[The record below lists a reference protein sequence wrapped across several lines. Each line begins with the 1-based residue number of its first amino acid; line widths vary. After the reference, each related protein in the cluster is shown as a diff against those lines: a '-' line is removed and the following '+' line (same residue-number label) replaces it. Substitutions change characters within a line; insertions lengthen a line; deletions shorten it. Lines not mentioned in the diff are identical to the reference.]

1 MPPLKLDDSFQ
12 ITRVFNREEV
22 SAFCDLTGDF
32 GAHHNR
38 EQSDG
43 KVVVPGLLTGSLPT
57 QVGGKLNF
65 LISELQYVFN
75 KPVRTGETVTC
86 KLVIDNV
93 TPHPKGSWIHASI
106 EIRSLNQVVVKGSC
120 AGLATDSNQ

>member
-1 MPPLKLDDSFQ
+1 MPPLKPGDSFQ
-12 ITRVFNREEV
+12 ITRVFNRQEV
-22 SAFCDLTGDF
+22 EAFCDLTGDF
-32 GAHHNR
+32 GAHHTH

-65 LISELQYVFN
+65 LISELQYVFS

-86 KLVIDNV
+86 KLIIDNV
-93 TPHPKGSWIHASI
+93 TPHPKGSWLYASI
-106 EIRSLNQVVVKGSC
+106 EIRSLNQVVLKGSC
-120 AGLATDSNQ
+120 AGLSPDSNQ